1 MSKPLKVFYY
11 NTFLPMKLG
20 EGMVSRHFFNAATR
34 LDAWQLTTVPSF
46 SMENFLAKGNSRSP
60 QKTVLRGKIKRLIPP
75 SIRATIRKFM
85 SPISPIP
92 IPPRLYAR
100 KMTQKIDVAIAAH
113 SPFDVM
119 LLHISHQDLETLA
132 RLCRRATVPI
142 VLRAPGPLAYQA
154 DHVFKRYI
162 SRRDRQN
169 ERFLYD
175 AADAICVISEDMKQL
190 FVQVGVP
197 AEKIIPVPNAIDF
210 ANFAPQNSYRT
221 LTREMLGLAGRPT
234 VGYVGGFW
242 SGNDM
247 DTLLRAWAKI
257 EAEQPE
263 ARLLLVG
270 DGPKKQASEAL
281 SVELGLKNCIWT
293 GRVPHT
299 EVPKYISAMDIGVGP
314 YTQEAL
320 TFVSP
325 LKVIEYTAMGLPVVA
340 ALGGQIQDLIEHGVT
355 GYTYKAGSEKEMADA
370 ILQLLQSLDRAK
382 LMGQKARQRLE
393 SGWHN
398 WDDMAAKIYSICE
411 NVTR

>member
-1 MSKPLKVFYY
+1 MSKPVKVFYY

-34 LDAWQLTTVPSF
+34 LGAWQLTTVPPF
-46 SMENFLAKGNSRSP
+46 SMENFLAKGNGRKPTKSG
-60 QKTVLRGKIKRLIPP
+60 LRGKIKHLIPP
-75 SIRATIRKFM
+75 SVRKTTRKLA
-85 SPISPIP
+85 SPMSPIP
-92 IPPRLYAR
+92 IAPRLYAR
-100 KMTQKIDVAIAAH
+100 KMTQRIDAAIEAGG
-113 SPFDVM
+113 PFDVM

-132 RLCRRATVPI
+132 RLCRRATIPI

-197 AEKIIPVPNAIDF
+197 AEKIIPVPNGIDF
-210 ANFAPQNSYRT
+210 ANFAPQNSNRE
-221 LTREMLGLAGRPT
+221 LTREMLGLDGSPT
-234 VGYVGGFW
+234 VGYIGGFW

-281 SVELGLKNCIWT
+281 SVELGLKNCVWT

-299 EVPKYISAMDIGVGP
+299 EAPKYISAMDIGVGP

-320 TFVSP
+320 AFVSP
-325 LKVIEYTAMGLPVVA
+325 LKVIEYAAMGLPVVA
-340 ALGGQIQDLIEHGVT
+340 ACGGQIQDLIEHGAT
-355 GYTYKAGSEKEMADA
+355 GYTYQAGSDEEMADA
-370 ILQLLQSLDRAK
+370 ILQLLQAPDQAK
-382 LMGQKARQRLE
+382 LMGQEARQRLE

-398 WDDMAAKIYSICE
+398 WDEMAAKIYSICE
-411 NVTR
+411 NVTK